1 MLNKFIKCKILS
13 VLGVGDGG
21 GTGYNCSLNT
31 CSVCSLVNVVL
42 LVPRAGDNQSVRRRT
57 LNHCFS
63 RIQSELLPMRTINK
77 FCVLGTPEWKLRTSH
92 HDPTVLVWHQPRAKI
107 RVIISRQSFWF
118 WCHLQRQAPYDPLY
132 FTHVFWELPSFFKV
146 DFWSPDHFH
155 IFSRRRWRRRSESG
169 LETGRGRGRRK
180 GIMLSEC

>member
-92 HDPTVLVWHQPRAKI
+92 HDLT
-107 RVIISRQSFWF
+107 F
-118 WCHLQRQAPYDPLY
+118 WCDISLELKSGSSYQGSLSGSDVICKGKHPTTPYI
-132 FTHVFWELPSFFKV
+132 
-146 DFWSPDHFH
+146 SPMCFENYPA
-155 IFSRRRWRRRSESG
+155 FSRWTSEALTISMFLAGEGEGEGVKVGWRQEG
-169 LETGRGRGRRK
+169 EEEEEK
-180 GIMLSEC
+180 E